1 MRPFLTTK
9 QLQILTQ
16 ALVIS
21 SLDYCNALYYGI
33 DSALLNQLQ
42 IIPNSACRTIF
53 GLKKR
58 ESVSEHLK
66 RLHWLKV
73 KERIQFKI
81 LLLVY
86 KSLNGQS
93 PDYLSELIKYNNIS
107 GSRRP
112 SLTSS
117 MINSSKGNRA
127 FQRCSPILWNSIP
140 CDIRQSDNLA
150 LFKNKLKTYLYSKSH
165 PE

>member
-1 MRPFLTTK
+1 MRFVSTVKNLGFRLDSQLIFSDQVKALKSSCFHKMRNIAKMRPFLTTK
-9 QLQILTQ
+9 QLQILIQ

-42 IIPNSACRTIF
+42 IIQNSACRTIF

-58 ESVSEHLK
+58 ESVSDHLK

-86 KSLNGQS
+86 KSLNGQA
-93 PDYLSELIKYNNIS
+93 PDY
-107 GSRRP
+107 
-112 SLTSS
+112 
-117 MINSSKGNRA
+117 
-127 FQRCSPILWNSIP
+127 
-140 CDIRQSDNLA
+140 
-150 LFKNKLKTYLYSKSH
+150 
-165 PE
+165 